1 MTCDERRADLILY
14 LEGELEPAERA
25 ELEAHLAT
33 CAACAAALEAE
44 RRLSGTLGAL
54 PGFQPAA
61 DFEAR
66 FWARIARERDEPAR
80 GLSGLL
86 TRRLALAFGG
96 IAALALA
103 VVLALRAGP
112 TGPEPEADLQIV
124 ANPEDYQLLED
135 PDLDVIAVVD
145 LLEGWNGDQP
155 G

>member
-1 MTCDERRADLILY
+1 MSCDERRADLILY
-14 LEGELEPAERA
+14 LDGELEPARRA

-33 CAACAAALEAE
+33 CEVCTSALAAE
-44 RRLSGTLGAL
+44 RRLSGSLGAL
-54 PGFQPAA
+54 PGFQPPG

-66 FWARIARERDEPAR
+66 FWARIAREQEKPGA
-80 GLSGLL
+80 GLAGPL

-96 IAALALA
+96 VATLALA

-112 TGPEPEADLQIV
+112 MAEPEADLQIV
-124 ANPEDYQLLED
+124 ANAEDYELLED

-145 LLEGWNGDQP
+145 LLEGWDGDQP